1 MTMKTG
7 DYPWDGC
14 RHSLCMYPESLA
26 QRPTFNILVLCR
38 PPILAIALSL
48 NNIPMF
54 EQGEGGTAQT
64 SKEQAQSKMMQLKQS
79 VNELSSFPV
88 ASVSAAYDDRELSS
102 NKRMILMDRRATAHA
117 GCGCGIVGNNDNRNT
132 YKVRTAITL
141 LELN

>member
-1 MTMKTG
+1 MDVATPV
-7 DYPWDGC
+7 YVP
-14 RHSLCMYPESLA
+14 SLPSPTSNFQYLGAMPTIDTRNSFNV
-26 QRPTFNILVLCR
+26 QR
-38 PPILAIALSL
+38 L

-54 EQGEGGTAQT
+54 EQGEGGTTQT
-64 SKEQAQSKMMQLKQS
+64 SKEQAQSKLMQLKQS
-79 VNELSSFPV
+79 LNELSSFPV

>member
-1 MTMKTG
+1 MGWMSPLPVYVPRVPSPTSNFQYLGAMPTI
-7 DYPWDGC
+7 DT
-14 RHSLCMYPESLA
+14 RNSFNV
-26 QRPTFNILVLCR
+26 QR
-38 PPILAIALSL
+38 L

-54 EQGEGGTAQT
+54 EQGEGGTTQT
-64 SKEQAQSKMMQLKQS
+64 SKEQAQSKLMQLKQS
-79 VNELSSFPV
+79 LNELSSFPV

-102 NKRMILMDRRATAHA
+102 NKRTILMDRRATAHA